1 MHSEREG
8 ERTCNQF
15 IAIHLQILLH
25 PAEEGI
31 VDIGLVEVLEEVAD
45 GREGED
51 KGVDLEEEPALVLG
65 EVPRVPDV
73 TFPCLD
79 GLGRSCVR

>member
-1 MHSEREG
+1 MHAERA
-8 ERTCNQF
+8 RKPTCNQF
-15 IAIHLQILLH
+15 VAIHLQILLH

-31 VDIGLVEVLEEVAD
+31 VDIGLVEILEEVAD

-51 KGVDLEEEPALVLG
+51 EGINLEEKPALVLW
-65 EVPRVPDV
+65 EFPRVPDV